1 MYVHSFYLI
10 HRFYLSPALTGHR
23 AFRAMLRVLYALGCM
38 GLLLCINPPDGVFTG
53 LQAAVRQSSY
63 ITVTLPTGRASRL
76 QVQNINGQQYGSI
89 SGLASAVFPGGR
101 ASETDCGISFKTER
115 VRFAP
120 ASFFVALESNGGER
134 MAQMNMPVIT
144 INGKPLVP
152 VPQFFYALQSL
163 GVYAVRVGKNA
174 VTLTM
179 AGQTI
184 PDEREAA
191 TASKRNIP
199 QQQIAAPAF
208 PSPLPSNAPQPGRYA
223 LPADLDRSEI
233 QEETAE
239 PLQSG
244 TLAAAAASA
253 ELRTAAITGLT
264 AYRKDSITQIR
275 FTANSDIPTFQKPEI
290 EKNEV
295 VLRFSDIDNAT
306 RDLGSLSDVFPIQSV
321 RVEKLR
327 ATLVFRIRLR
337 TPALSCTA
345 RRLSSRKVA
354 LDITTLPAPSGK
366 TSLLPKTSP
375 EGKTAKKNSS
385 PAAEGRDGV
394 ISKSNAA
401 DKWKLDVVVL
411 DPGHG
416 GADEGATS
424 IGGIHEKDVTLA
436 IAKKTRDFL
445 RKLLPDVKVI
455 LTRTTDTFIELAR
468 RGQIANESNG
478 KLFVSIH
485 CNSMPTKPNPAHGFE
500 TYILRPGR
508 NSDAVAVA
516 ERENSVVRFEKHH
529 KQERLSEEQVIVAT
543 MAQAAFVKFSE
554 SFASFVQQEMKQRTT
569 LANRGV
575 SQAGFIVL
583 IGASMPNVLFE
594 TAFLSNESD
603 EEFITSERGQ
613 TKTAEALA
621 NAIRRYA
628 REYAEATGK

>member
-1 MYVHSFYLI
+1 MLYLYVHPFYLTP
-10 HRFYLSPALTGHR
+10 RFYLPPTLNGVVTLR
-23 AFRAMLRVLYALGCM
+23 LMLRVLCALGLT
-38 GLLLCINPPDGVFTG
+38 GLLWCIYPPGGAFAG
-53 LQAAVRQSSY
+53 LQPSIRPSY
-63 ITVTLPTGRASRL
+63 ITVMLPTGKASRL

-89 SGLASAVFPGGR
+89 LGLASAVFPGGR
-101 ASETDCGISFKTER
+101 ASEADCGISFKTER

-120 ASFFVALESNGGER
+120 ASFFVALESNGEDR
-134 MAQMNMPVIT
+134 IAQMNMPVIT

-163 GVYAVRVGKNA
+163 GVYTVRVGKNT

-179 AGQTI
+179 TGQV
-184 PDEREAA
+184 AA
-191 TASKRNIP
+191 DKQESAAPPKRNP
-199 QQQIAAPAF
+199 PPQQIAAPVF
-208 PSPLPSNAPQPGRYA
+208 PAPLPSNAPQPGRYA
-223 LPADLDRSEI
+223 LPTDLNRSEI
-233 QEETAE
+233 QEEIAE

-244 TLAAAAASA
+244 TLAAAVATA
-253 ELRTAAITGLT
+253 ELRNAAITGLT

-275 FTANSDIPTFQKPEI
+275 FTANSDITAFQKPEI

-295 VLRFSDIDNAT
+295 VLRFVDIDNAT
-306 RDLGSLSDVFPIQSV
+306 RDLSSLSDVFPIQSV

-327 ATLVFRIRLR
+327 EILVFRIRLR
-337 TPALSCTA
+337 ITPLSCAA

-354 LDITTLPAPSGK
+354 LDIVTPSSSSDGTVKSPLPGRGESGDK
-366 TSLLPKTSP
+366 STSKNNTS
-375 EGKTAKKNSS
+375 
-385 PAAEGRDGV
+385 
-394 ISKSNAA
+394 

-424 IGGIHEKDVTLA
+424 TGGIHEKDVTLA
-436 IAKKTRDFL
+436 IAKKTREFL
-445 RKLLPDVKVI
+445 KKLLPDVKVI

-468 RGQIANESNG
+468 RGQVANENNG

-485 CNSMPTKPNPAHGFE
+485 CNSMPTKPHPAHGFE

-516 ERENSVVRFEKHH
+516 ERENSVIRFEKHH

-569 LANRGV
+569 LVNRGV

-594 TAFLSNESD
+594 TAFLSNDSD

-613 TKTAEALA
+613 AKTAEALA